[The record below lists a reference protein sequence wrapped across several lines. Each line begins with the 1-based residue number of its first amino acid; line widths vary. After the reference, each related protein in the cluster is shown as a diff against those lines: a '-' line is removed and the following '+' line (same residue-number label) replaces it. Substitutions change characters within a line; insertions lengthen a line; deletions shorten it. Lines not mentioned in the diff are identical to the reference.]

1 MGLETYFETSLSP
14 FSGEYHFIVP
24 GVLEKRSPPLPF
36 HIIYSLSHVRLF
48 CEPKD
53 YSPPGFSVHGISQA
67 RALEWVAISFSRGS
81 S

>member
-67 RALEWVAISFSRGS
+67 RVLE
-81 S
+81 